1 MIKLD
6 QIKDNEV
13 WLAVKISG
21 SFMFINDTPYYV
33 FVLMDAVSANVFGH
47 VIVEAFGGTPDTKDV
62 ETLFR
67 KAFSTTHRWPEKLI
81 ISDKSA
87 VSELF
92 RTVAW
97 KKGIETDTI
106 PLNELS
112 PLIAPFVEEFANR
125 YK

>member
-6 QIKDNEV
+6 QLKDNDV

-33 FVLMDAVSANVFGH
+33 FVLMDAVSASVFGH
-47 VIVEAFGGTPDTKDV
+47 VIVEAFGGTPDTREVDS
-62 ETLFR
+62 LFS
-67 KAFSTTHRWPEKLI
+67 KAYSVAKRWPEKLI

-92 RTVAW
+92 RSVA
-97 KKGIETDTI
+97 KKNGIETDNI

-112 PLIAPFVEEFANR
+112 PVIAPFVEEFANH